1 MNVHSDYFA
10 GIYGLEERIRGPEG
24 KNTSNRVFRWKNALL
39 FFFPKSIRRCNI
51 I

>member
-24 KNTSNRVFRWKNALL
+24 KNTSNRVFRWKKRAPFL
-39 FFFPKSIRRCNI
+39 FSEVHSTL
-51 I
+51 